1 MVLIVSNFLSR
12 WANLRHA
19 ADIKKAKLDKALRL
33 QQFHADIHETKVCVW
48 FGLYFKLKYFS
59 KNLQWR
65 ARVYLWCLAVWFW
78 VCISWL
84 LKCGVF
90 DFILHL
96 VKFVVIWITKPLEWA
111 LTNQSSLA
119 RSTAMVLW
127 YQKNNQNKHA
137 IFSAIQK
144 ETVNSAWLAFFFFF
158 FFAPETCFS
167 LGWLAHCIFLSFFF

>member
-1 MVLIVSNFLSR
+1 MVLIVNNFLSR

-65 ARVYLWCLAVWFW
+65 ASILMVSCHMVLSIHQLIVKVWRV
-78 VCISWL
+78 WL
-84 LKCGVF
+84 LFALVEVWC
-90 DFILHL
+90 HL
-96 VKFVVIWITKPLEWA
+96 NNKTFGMSS
-111 LTNQSSLA
+111 TNQSSLA